1 LPHRRS
7 LWGATP
13 PVALARF
20 PSQLGYHRA
29 AETILTGRRYSA
41 REAHAFGMVNRVVPT
56 EELEQAM
63 DALLDELKGK
73 SAAVLRIALRGLRE
87 ISQASFSEAL
97 KLSERM
103 YVDELLKT
111 EDVEEGVRAFLAKRK
126 PQWSHR

>member
-1 LPHRRS
+1 
-7 LWGATP
+7 
-13 PVALARF
+13 
-20 PSQLGYHRA
+20 
-29 AETILTGRRYSA
+29 
-41 REAHAFGMVNRVVPT
+41 MVNRVVPT
-56 EELEQAM
+56 GELAQAM
-63 DALLDELKGK
+63 DALLNELKGK

-111 EDVEEGVRAFLAKRK
+111 EDVEEGVRAFLDKRK